1 MNRYSLT
8 HMQLRIYSSHDT
20 PEITTLCGRK
30 KQRLCLHEASFYTTL
45 FWQENKLVV
54 SMRLCHFFQIP
65 LACSISW
72 RVQMLG
78 MQHSS
83 FLHRHAFS
91 SLNPERTTLENWMHS
106 TTGSPNTFPRST
118 KELDLSQSNSSNDLN
133 FKRCP
138 TNIVLKLEG
147 FSYTDQ
153 NV

>member
-1 MNRYSLT
+1 MKPEQVEPHT
-8 HMQLRIYSSHDT
+8 HAVAHMYSSHDT
-20 PEITTLCGRK
+20 PEISPLRK
-30 KQRLCLHEASFYTTL
+30 KGAKVIIAPGLMLHKSFLT
-45 FWQENKLVV
+45 ELVV
-54 SMRLCHFFQIP
+54 STHLSFP
-65 LACSISW
+65 LGLLWHAVS
-72 RVQMLG
+72 VGVKMLG